1 MSWAW
6 DWGMNWSTVGSVAHA
21 LTIFCDKE
29 LNVKGGDLPAN
40 LHPYLHLWSW
50 TLDNDQKSEIT
61 DTNKQIQASFKWGLG
76 SPLATRRRAPLSPG
90 SEIWQGMPPV
100 CFSHV
105 LPGRGPGEDPEIAG
119 VITSLVLSWRR
130 WPRRGKSGPFCLNLL
145 PLWPRSGWAAANGL
159 KDGFSESL
167 VRIFFDF

>member
-1 MSWAW
+1 MAICRPIYIP
-6 DWGMNWSTVGSVAHA
+6 TF
-21 LTIFCDKE
+21 T
-29 LNVKGGDLPAN
+29 
-40 LHPYLHLWSW
+40 WSW

-61 DTNKQIQASFKWGLG
+61 DTNKQIQVSFKWGLG

-159 KDGFSESL
+159 KMDSL
-167 VRIFFDF
+167 NPSSVYFLIFNTFWVILNFYMKWVRDLSCWQVEPKPSLKL